1 MLLDIRLLVIKTKR
15 ENNKMNNKMN
25 LERNFPKNLLS
36 LTFI

>member
-1 MLLDIRLLVIKTKR
+1 MLLDIRLLVIKTER